1 MKMSATL
8 ASGVAAAILS
18 AAGSVQAQTETTFNR
33 VDNVYD
39 WGTSTTKLIVD
50 LGADVSSGSVGIDS
64 FKVSVQRS
72 DSRLEDPV
80 IAEGVL
86 ELSAAYVSDEEG
98 NHVNQ
103 GRYATL
109 VPVIGPNVSISMAL
123 NYAEDPT
130 AGRGLNTWTEN
141 EYTITL
147 QNPIGE
153 IDSLVATS
161 MRHYSRGMIDQFE
174 YSSTSYDDDE
184 YGTFNLNYAHFTPE
198 TDEGQNPL
206 IVWLHGGGEG
216 GTDPTIPLAANKAVA
231 FASDEV
237 QAHFDGAYV
246 LVPQAPTAWMHG
258 PAGLQAIS
266 EKEDALSIYTKA
278 TQYLIEN
285 FVSDQPDIDKDR
297 IYVAGASNGGWM
309 ALRLVLDNPD
319 YYAAA
324 VPVAQ
329 IINLDAVSEEEL
341 ERIVEVPM
349 WLVTAATD
357 TTVEPEQFSVPL
369 YNKLRLLGAEN
380 IHMSYLAR
388 VIDRSGDYVSDDGSP
403 HEYSGHWSWIP
414 TYNNHLAYIEGEG
427 GQLHGSIAKD
437 ADSVAG
443 NKVVSLM
450 EWLAAQSR

>member
-1 MKMSATL
+1 MKISTILVSSVAT
-8 ASGVAAAILS
+8 AALS
-18 AAGSVQAQTETTFNR
+18 AAGYVHAQKETAFSR

-50 LGADVSSGSVGIDS
+50 LGVNVLSGSVQIDS
-64 FKVSVQRS
+64 FAVTARRS
-72 DSRLEDPV
+72 DTRLEDSV
-80 IAEGVL
+80 VAEGTL

-98 NHVNQ
+98 NPVNQ
-103 GRYATL
+103 GQYATL
-109 VPVIGPNVSISMAL
+109 IPVIGPNVPISMAL
-123 NYAEDPT
+123 NYTDDPT
-130 AGRGLNTWTEN
+130 AGRGLNAWTEN

-161 MRHYSRGMIDQFE
+161 MSHYSRDMIDQFE

-184 YGTFNLNYAHFTPE
+184 YGTLDLNYAYFTPE
-198 TDEGQNPL
+198 ADDGQNPL

-216 GTDPTIPLAANKAVA
+216 GTDPTIPLAANRAAA

-246 LVPQAPTAWMHG
+246 LMPQAPTAWMHG

-266 EKEDALSIYTKA
+266 EKKDAVSIYTRA
-278 TQYLIEN
+278 TQDLVEN
-285 FVSDQPDIDKDR
+285 FVAGQPDIDRDR
-297 IYVAGASNGGWM
+297 IYLAGASNGGWM
-309 ALRLVLDNPD
+309 AVRLILDYPD

-329 IINLDAVSEEEL
+329 IINLNDVSEDEL
-341 ERIVEVPM
+341 ERIVDVPI

-369 YNKLRLLGAEN
+369 YNKLRLLGAKN
-380 IHMSYLAR
+380 LHMSYLER

-403 HEYSGHWSWIP
+403 YEYSGHWSWIP
-414 TYNNHLAYIEGEG
+414 TFNNHLAYIEGEG
-427 GQLHGSIAKD
+427 GQLHGSIANST
-437 ADSVAG
+437 DSVEG